1 MNLATG
7 RDAIVLEG
15 VRVHNLQDL
24 SLEIPLHKLV
34 VVTGVSGSGKSSLA
48 FETLAVEGQRRYI
61 ETLSPA
67 ARGLLDRLDRPDADH
82 IENVPPTIAIRQGNR
97 SATARETVGTATEI
111 HDHLTLLL
119 ARAGTIVCPECKT
132 VVESSTAES
141 IAETLWHLEDG
152 LRFQVAFE
160 ASAYEPDGSQRRP
173 RLAEDGFRRLA
184 ILEKNT
190 QARTL
195 VDLDDARDQDLES
208 AWVILDRLVTGQA
221 DRSRIEESIQQAQ
234 GCGEGRCL
242 LLTQYTAGEQPHV
255 SLDGDSWIVSPFS
268 TGTTC
273 NTCQRRFARPEPR
286 LFSFHSP
293 LGACPACRGFGS
305 NPVVSLKKLVPDTRL
320 SLREGAIA
328 AWKTPAYSHELT
340 ELLELAP
347 DYGIPVDVPF
357 SELSPQHLELITR
370 GVPERDFGGLDGFF
384 DWLKRHRY
392 KLAVRVFLNRWRD
405 YETCTSCQGARLQQ
419 DALAVQLPT
428 EIDPETRSIDR
439 LLALTVSELATA
451 MAHCRKASDQLP
463 GDLGHTV
470 LDPLLTRLDCL
481 KRVGLDYLTLD
492 RPLRT
497 LSGGET
503 RRVRLTQ
510 ALGSHLVD
518 TLYVLDEPTA
528 GLHAED
534 IARMLDVI
542 GELVERGNS
551 VVMVEHDAAVVDA
564 ADEVID
570 IGPGAGRQGG
580 RLVFQG
586 TPAQLVS
593 SAESLTGGFLGGRL
607 PETTPPENS
616 SRPAELP
623 DMGTI
628 QLTGATR
635 HNLDQLDVQ
644 FPLGQLVVVAGVS
657 GSGKSSL
664 VQETLYPTL
673 CQALGQPVPPEL
685 ASSDCLAAVSGH
697 HSIEQVMLVDSSPLG
712 RSARSIP
719 ATMLKAFDDIRRLFA
734 ATAESRQRGYTARQ
748 FSFNT
753 AGGGRCEMCGGSGE
767 IEVDMQ
773 FLADIRTTCP
783 ECEGRRFGRE
793 VLEVTHR
800 GRSIADVLEMTVEEA
815 FGYFRGEHAIRRRL
829 QPLCDVGLEYLP
841 LGQPTT
847 TLSGGESQRL
857 KLASFLSARANRR
870 TLFLLEE
877 PTTGLHPADVERLL
891 ECLRTL
897 LDVGH
902 SVVVVEHHL
911 GLIARSDHVI
921 ELGPGGGPAG
931 GRLVTEGSPSEIAT
945 SDHSLT
951 GRHLACYNHRP
962 QLSTGGGDRC
972 R

>member
-34 VVTGVSGSGKSSLA
+34 VVTGISGSGKSSLA

-67 ARGLLDRLDRPDADH
+67 ARGLLDRLDRPDADR
-82 IENVPPTIAIRQGNR
+82 IESIPPTIAIRQSTRKTG
-97 SATARETVGTATEI
+97 ARETVGTATEV
-111 HDHLTLLL
+111 HDLLTLLY
-119 ARAGTIVCPECKT
+119 ARVGTIVCPECEAE
-132 VVESSTAES
+132 VESSTAES
-141 IAETLWHLEDG
+141 IAETLWYREDG

-160 ASAYEPDGSQRRP
+160 VSDYEPDSSQRRP

-184 ILEKNT
+184 ILET
-190 QARTL
+190 DARTRTL
-195 VDLDDARDQDLES
+195 VDLDEARDLDLES

-234 GCGEGRCL
+234 SCGEGRCL
-242 LLTQYTAGEQPHV
+242 LLAQHTGDSKQHL
-255 SLDGDSWIVSPFS
+255 SLDGDSWNVTAFS

-305 NPVVSLKKLVPDTRL
+305 TPVVSFKKLVPDPRL

-328 AWKTPAYSHELT
+328 AWKTPAYSHELD

-347 DYGIPVDVPF
+347 DYRIPVEIPF
-357 SELSPQHLELITR
+357 SELSPEHLELITR
-370 GVPERDFGGLDGFF
+370 GVPERGFGGLDGFF
-384 DWLKRHRY
+384 DWLERHRY
-392 KLAVRVFLNRWRD
+392 KLGVRVFLNRWRA
-405 YETCTSCQGARLQQ
+405 YETCTSCGGARLQR
-419 DALAVQLPT
+419 DALAVQLPAG
-428 EIDPETRSIDR
+428 IDQAARSIDR
-439 LLALTVSELATA
+439 LLALSVAELATA
-451 MAHCRKASDQLP
+451 LTDCRDHPDQLP
-463 GDLGHTV
+463 EDLSHTV
-470 LDPLLTRLDCL
+470 LDPLLARLDCL
-481 KRVGLDYLTLD
+481 QRVGLDYLTLD

-497 LSGGET
+497 LSSGET

-534 IARMLDVI
+534 IARMLEVI

-551 VVMVEHDAAVVDA
+551 VVMVEHDASVVEA
-564 ADEVID
+564 ADLVID
-570 IGPGAGRQGG
+570 IGPGAGQQGG

-586 TPAQLVS
+586 TPAELVCC
-593 SAESLTGGFLGGRL
+593 AESLTGAYLAGRL
-607 PETTPPENS
+607 PEPTEPE
-616 SRPAELP
+616 PQPHEQP
-623 DMGTI
+623 DQGTI

-635 HNLDQLDVQ
+635 HNLDQIDVQ

-673 CQALGQPVPPEL
+673 CHALGQPIPSDL
-685 ASSDCLAAVSGH
+685 ASSDCLASVSGH
-697 HSIEQVMLVDSSPLG
+697 ESIEQVMLVDSSPLG

-753 AGGGRCEMCGGSGE
+753 AGGGRCEMCRGSGE

-829 QPLCDVGLEYLP
+829 QPLRDVGLEYLP

-891 ECLRTL
+891 DCLLTL
-897 LDVGH
+897 LAVGH

-931 GRLVTEGSPSEIAT
+931 GRLVAVGSPSEIIAC
-945 SDHSLT
+945 DDSLT
-951 GRHLACYNHRP
+951 GRHLACYNHRRP
-962 QLSTGGGDRC
+962 LSPAGGDP
-972 R
+972 

>member
-24 SLEIPLHKLV
+24 SLEIPLHRLV
-34 VVTGVSGSGKSSLA
+34 VITGISGSGKSSLA

-61 ETLSPA
+61 ETLSPS
-67 ARGLLDRLDRPDADH
+67 ARGLLDRLDRPDADR
-82 IENVPPTIAIRQGNR
+82 IESVPPTIAIRQSTRPAG
-97 SATARETVGTATEI
+97 ARETVGTATEV
-111 HDHLTLLL
+111 HDLLTLLY
-119 ARAGTIVCPECKT
+119 ARCGTIVCPECEAP
-132 VVESSTAES
+132 VESSTAES
-141 IAETLWHLEDG
+141 IAATLSQHEDG

-160 ASAYEPDGSQRRP
+160 VSAYEPDSSQRRP

-184 ILEKNT
+184 IVAANART
-190 QARTL
+190 RTL

-242 LLTQYTAGEQPHV
+242 LLVRQPGDSQQHL
-255 SLDGDSWIVSPFS
+255 SLDGDSWSVTPWS

-273 NTCQRRFARPEPR
+273 NSCRRRFARPEPR

-293 LGACPACRGFGS
+293 LGACPECHGFGS
-305 NPVVSLKKLVPDTRL
+305 TPVISFKKLVPDPSL

-328 AWKTPAYSHELT
+328 AWNTPAYSHELD

-347 DYGIPVDVPF
+347 DYRIPVDIPF
-357 SELSPQHLELITR
+357 SELSPEHLDLITR
-370 GVPERDFGGLDGFF
+370 GIPERDFGGLDGFF
-384 DWLKRHRY
+384 DWLRRHRY
-392 KLAVRVFLNRWRD
+392 KLAVRVFLNRWRAYD
-405 YETCTSCQGARLQQ
+405 TCTSCRGARLQP
-419 DALAVQLPT
+419 DALAVQLPS
-428 EIDPETRSIDR
+428 EIDQGSRSIDR
-439 LLALTVSELATA
+439 LLAVSVAELATA
-451 MAHCRKASDQLP
+451 LTRCRDHSDQLP

-470 LDPLLTRLDCL
+470 LDPLLARLDCL
-481 KRVGLDYLTLD
+481 QRVGLDYLTLD

-528 GLHAED
+528 GLHAAD
-534 IARMLDVI
+534 IVRMLQVI
-542 GELVERGNS
+542 RELVDRGNS
-551 VVMVEHDAAVVDA
+551 VVMVEHDASVVDV

-570 IGPGAGRQGG
+570 IGPGAGQQGG

-586 TPAQLVS
+586 TPAQLV
-593 SAESLTGGFLGGRL
+593 ACTESLTGAYLAGRL
-607 PETTPPENS
+607 PEES
-616 SRPAELP
+616 EP
-623 DMGTI
+623 DSAKHPILGTI

-635 HNLDQLDVQ
+635 HNLDHLDVQ
-644 FPLGQLVVVAGVS
+644 IPLGQLVVVAGVS

-673 CQALGQPVPPEL
+673 CQALGQPIPPEL
-685 ASSDCLAAVSGH
+685 NSSDCLASVSGH

-712 RSARSIP
+712 RSSRSIP
-719 ATMLKAFDDIRRLFA
+719 ATLLKAFDDIRRLFA

-753 AGGGRCEMCGGSGE
+753 AGGGRCEMCRGSGE

-800 GRSIADVLEMTVEEA
+800 GRSIADVLEMTADEA
-815 FGYFRGEHAIRRRL
+815 FGYFRGEPAIRRRL
-829 QPLCDVGLEYLP
+829 QPLRDVGLEYLP

-857 KLASFLSARANRR
+857 KLASFLSAKANRR

-877 PTTGLHPADVERLL
+877 PTTGLHPADVDRLL
-891 ECLRTL
+891 DCLRTL
-897 LDVGH
+897 LAVGH
-902 SVVVVEHHL
+902 SVVIVEHHL

-931 GRLVTEGSPSEIAT
+931 GRLVAVGSPSDIA
-945 SDHSLT
+945 SRDDSLT

-962 QLSTGGGDRC
+962 LLSPSDGDR
-972 R
+972 